1 MYISQ
6 YNSIFKSTYYRKIMI
21 GTKELLNL
29 VKTKKLV
36 ENLCER
42 ELTNPEGAGFDL
54 RIGEAFHIGKG
65 ESFLGVDERK
75 TPEVVSFAKCG
86 KEKGIILKPGSF
98 ILVKTIEKVNLPKDI
113 AAIFRPRST
122 LSRSGIDLFT
132 ATASPGYSGELT
144 FGMAN
149 SGDNDFKLE
158 MGARIAH
165 ILFFKT
171 SKNHSVY
178 RGQWQG
184 GRVST
189 QGKKEKQ
196 V

>member
-1 MYISQ
+1 
-6 YNSIFKSTYYRKIMI
+6 MI
-21 GTKELLNL
+21 GTKELLKL
-29 VKTKKLV
+29 VKENNLV

-54 RIGEAFHIGKG
+54 RVGEVHKLG
-65 ESFLGVDERK
+65 EGDSFLGEKERF
-75 TPEVVSFAKCG
+75 TPETEILAKYG
-86 KEKGIILKPGSF
+86 KEKEFTLNPGEF
-98 ILVKTIEKVNLPKDI
+98 IVIKTMEKVNLPKTI

-122 LSRSGIDLFT
+122 LQRSGIALYT
-132 ATASPGYSGELT
+132 ATASPGYSGELS

-149 SGDNDFKLE
+149 LGKNKFRFEL
-158 MGARIAH
+158 GARVAH
-165 ILFFKT
+165 IIFFDT
-171 SKNHSVY
+171 SENISAY

-189 QGKKEKQ
+189 QGIKETQ

>member
-1 MYISQ
+1 
-6 YNSIFKSTYYRKIMI
+6 MI
-21 GTKELLNL
+21 GTKELLKL
-29 VKTKKLV
+29 VKNKKLV
-36 ENLCER
+36 ENLSER

-54 RIGEAFHIGKG
+54 RIGEAFRIMKG
-65 ESFLGVDERK
+65 ESFLGVEDRH
-75 TPEVVSFAKCG
+75 TPEAVSFAKYG

-98 ILVKTIEKVNLPKDI
+98 ILVKTMEKVNMPSDI
-113 AAIFRPRST
+113 ASIYRPRST
-122 LSRSGIDLFT
+122 LQRSGIALFT
-132 ATASPGYSGELT
+132 AATSPGYSGELT

-149 SGDNDFKLE
+149 LGKNDFKLE

-165 ILFFKT
+165 AVFFKT
-171 SKNHSVY
+171 SENHSNY

-189 QGKKEKQ
+189 QGQREKQ